1 MGRTYYPLKQQKN
14 GIRKWGRDKNRIWD
28 VNFWSVKF
36 LQELFLE
43 LDCVEP
49 NDNLYISSLP
59 FEFNK
64 QQCERI
70 YNTLTNIDEA
80 KIIQAIIE
88 LEKRNGY
95 NDEQISKIVNG
106 YKQNGVI
113 EYLIDKL
120 PTYFDMTNYVGLKTD
135 W

>member
-1 MGRTYYPLKQQKN
+1 MMKGTSIKMVSKN
-14 GIRKWGRDKNRIWD
+14 QYFPILSLRKAINSTKNM
-28 VNFWSVKF
+28 F
-36 LQELFLE
+36 
-43 LDCVEP
+43 
-49 NDNLYISSLP
+49 SS
-59 FEFNK
+59 K
-64 QQCERI
+64 S
-70 YNTLTNIDEA
+70 
-80 KIIQAIIE
+80 QAIIE